1 MKDLIVYINDKSN
14 CKFEDLQF
22 FEASYDKT
30 VDTLSVNFSSISK
43 NKYTIEQLNELK
55 NIVCNFIENKCNVD
69 VKVKNI
75 KFTTDKCLQKV
86 KEIISNNQMYQMIF
100 DISKIDIEMKSD
112 NTINFAFVVDKD
124 FDEIH
129 KQTFENS
136 IIDTLKVFGDY
147 VYNFEYAEKVVDYSH
162 VIDNRKQ
169 EFEEETATILTES
182 FCKITN
188 QKKFLGKMEEVST
201 AMMIENIMAGTKNS
215 VYVAGYIKNIR
226 EINIVKKDETKKEV
240 NFFKFE
246 LYNENSSIECVCFL
260 KLASDLLTLKDG
272 EQVVTKA
279 NVDSYNNVL
288 SLRVMGVSLCK
299 IEFPKIQSKKANKNY
314 KYVKP
319 IPYILHEQASF
330 LDTSNTIKSEYL
342 LKNTF
347 VVFDLETTGLDTNT
361 CKIIE
366 IGAVKLVDGVITQQF
381 STFVN
386 PMEHIP
392 DDATMTNNITD
403 DMVKDAPTIEQVF
416 PDFYKFIEGSVLVAH
431 NIAYDF
437 PIVNR
442 YAKKFGYVLDNEK
455 QDTLL
460 LAQKHLGQLKKHTLS
475 KVCEF
480 FNIPLIGA
488 HRAVN
493 DTVATAK
500 VFVKLIENFRK

>member
-1 MKDLIVYINDKSN
+1 MKKIVLSIFFISILFFGCKSTDN
-14 CKFEDLQF
+14 ISQSNLPENQSELNT
-22 FEASYDKT
+22 T
-30 VDTLSVNFSSISK
+30 VSEVEPIEPQSKDEEKSIPDS
-43 NKYTIEQLNELK
+43 E
-55 NIVCNFIENKCNVD
+55 
-69 VKVKNI
+69 
-75 KFTTDKCLQKV
+75 
-86 KEIISNNQMYQMIF
+86 
-100 DISKIDIEMKSD
+100 
-112 NTINFAFVVDKD
+112 
-124 FDEIH
+124 
-129 KQTFENS
+129 
-136 IIDTLKVFGDY
+136 
-147 VYNFEYAEKVVDYSH
+147 
-162 VIDNRKQ
+162 
-169 EFEEETATILTES
+169 
-182 FCKITN
+182 KITDN
-188 QKKFLGKMEEVST
+188 GDLPLPL
-201 AMMIENIMAGTKNS
+201 
-215 VYVAGYIKNIR
+215 Y
-226 EINIVKKDETKKEV
+226 DEFIPLIDE
-240 NFFKFE
+240 
-246 LYNENSSIECVCFL
+246 
-260 KLASDLLTLKDG
+260 D
-272 EQVVTKA
+272 
-279 NVDSYNNVL
+279 
-288 SLRVMGVSLCK
+288 
-299 IEFPKIQSKKANKNY
+299 EFPKIQSKKANKNY

-319 IPYILHEQASF
+319 VPYILHEQASF

-500 VFVKLIENFRK
+500 VFVKLIENYRK